1 MLLVGDVGN
10 TNTRV
15 AVWEDGELSPL
26 SVSPTQQLED
36 CARVGALAARAAGG
50 ELGGTEVAL
59 CCVVPAVE
67 AAWRE
72 WAAGEGREL
81 LLVRGDTDTPL
92 QNRYHDRARLG
103 GDRLAAAVGAVR
115 RFGAPVVVVSLGTA
129 TVVDAVS
136 QHREFLGGAIA
147 VGVQTGLD
155 ALAEKTEALPRL
167 EAGGTTDAVGGNTDA
182 CLLSGAAHGTASL
195 VEGLVER
202 MRENVGAGARLVLT
216 GGHAALISQHLRA
229 EHQVVPGLTLEGV
242 AAVWEHN
249 RGKSA

>member
-15 AVWEDGELSPL
+15 AAWEDGELSRL
-26 SVSPTQQLED
+26 SVSPTQQLEN
-36 CARVGALAARAAGG
+36 CARVGGLAARAAGG
-50 ELGGTEVAL
+50 EMGGAELAL
-59 CCVVPAVE
+59 CCVVAAVE

-92 QNRYHDRARLG
+92 QNRYRDPARLG

-115 RFGAPVVVVSLGTA
+115 RFGAPIVVVSLGTA

-136 QHREFLGGAIA
+136 QDRQFLGGAIA
-147 VGVQTGLD
+147 AGVQTGLD
-155 ALAEKTEALPRL
+155 ALAERTGALPRV
-167 EAGGTTDAVGGNTDA
+167 EAGGTTEPVGDNTEA

-202 MRENVGAGARLVLT
+202 MRGEVGAEAGLVLT
-216 GGHAALISQHLRA
+216 GGHAALISQHLRV
-229 EHQVVPGLTLEGV
+229 EHQVVPALTLEGV